1 MPAVVAV
8 MVHTDMPNYPAVL
21 REVARAL
28 RPGGSFVHIGVHP
41 CFCGGFAD
49 RADESGILIQ
59 PGYLRTYFTKD
70 SWTDRGIRDKV
81 GAMHRPLP
89 ELLHAILDAGL
100 VLERFQE
107 GGAPTPTTLR
117 SPACGVQLGDGARSG
132 CPTSCRCRSAWAYE
146 RNSVVSRYD
155 TPCC

>member
-1 MPAVVAV
+1 

-21 REVARAL
+21 REVARVL
-28 RPGGSFVHIGVHP
+28 RPGDSFVHIGVYP

-49 RADESGILIQ
+49 RAEESGIVIQ
-59 PGYLRTYFTKD
+59 PGYLRTHFTKD

-107 GGAPTPTTLR
+107 GGAPTPTTLSVR
-117 SPACGVQLGDGARSG
+117 ARR
-132 CPTSCRCRSAWAYE
+132 PT
-146 RNSVVSRYD
+146 
-155 TPCC
+155 